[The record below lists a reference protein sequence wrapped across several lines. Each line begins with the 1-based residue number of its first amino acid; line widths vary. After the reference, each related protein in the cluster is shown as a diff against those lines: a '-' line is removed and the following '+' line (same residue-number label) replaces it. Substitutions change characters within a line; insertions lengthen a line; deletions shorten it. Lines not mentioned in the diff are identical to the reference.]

1 MYSFPKI
8 TTNYNGRRKWNTTM
22 DRRRMEGLAFES
34 TKSPGL
40 LTEKM
45 PNQSV
50 MMMDGWTDGWL
61 KIMHRLIILLI
72 RE

>member
-1 MYSFPKI
+1 
-8 TTNYNGRRKWNTTM
+8 M